1 MERKA
6 YRVNE
11 VVLSTGL
18 GRSTV
23 YKLMEEGKLSRIKVG
38 SITLIPAADVDA
50 LLQRCAA

>member
-1 MERKA
+1 LERKT

-11 VVLSTGL
+11 VVRSTGL
-18 GRSTV
+18 GRSTI

-50 LLQRCAA
+50 LLRCAA

>member
-11 VVLSTGL
+11 VVRSTVL
-18 GRSTV
+18 GRSTIS
-23 YKLMEEGKLSRIKVG
+23 KLMEEGKLGRIKVG
-38 SITLIPAADVDA
+38 SITLIPADDVDA